1 MDTKLIT
8 EITQWLKTTD
18 LAEFCYQKDH
28 NCIEIKTREALPA
41 PLNCSCRLTAV
52 TAPALGFYKSAAKG
66 KSLTVKEGQ
75 NVKEGDALG
84 LVESV
89 GQKHTITA
97 PVAGTLRI
105 ISAEEGKPVEYG
117 QPLFFIEPQA

>member
-8 EITQWLKTTD
+8 DITNWLKTTD

-28 NCIEIKTREALPA
+28 NCIEIKTREALPE
-41 PLNCSCRLTAV
+41 PVRFTCHLTAV
-52 TAPALGFYKSAAKG
+52 TAPAIGFYYAAQKG
-66 KSLTVKEGQ
+66 KNLILKEGQ
-75 NVKEGDALG
+75 SVKAGEPLG
-84 LVESV
+84 VVESATK
-89 GQKHTITA
+89 KHILTA

-117 QPLFFIEPQA
+117 QPLFFIEP